1 MHLITPCISGHENM
15 DLQRRLHE
23 LSDLD
28 LKCSEINHA
37 IRKYKEKYDSLVS
50 NLPAYKD
57 ETDIAYLKSKIREL
71 ELKNSK
77 TESKLSAS
85 QEQNRALE
93 EANKKLTRTTSKYKS
108 DIRRIALIL
117 TQQEEI
123 ITKYEVGYNYFI
135 IVIYLTPCLVGW
147 LGCFFGWRD
156 NSC

>member
-1 MHLITPCISGHENM
+1 M

-37 IRKYKEKYDSLVS
+37 IRKYKEKYEHLVS
-50 NLPAYKD
+50 NIPAYKD

-71 ELKNSK
+71 EQKNIN
-77 TESKLSAS
+77 TESELLAA
-85 QEQNRALE
+85 QEQKRALE

-123 ITKYEVGYNYFI
+123 IKKYEVG
-135 IVIYLTPCLVGW
+135 CS
-147 LGCFFGWRD
+147 FFTAAF
-156 NSC
+156 